1 MYLFSYDSILSQ
13 TTIILIFILFAN
25 CFLSSGTIWY
35 FYALEKKNIAE
46 ILQLEIMTLIK
57 LIDAIPVGAT
67 SIRPNA

>member
-1 MYLFSYDSILSQ
+1 
-13 TTIILIFILFAN
+13 
-25 CFLSSGTIWY
+25 LSSGTIWY